1 MAKSTRITELDF
13 DQIKNNLKTYLK
25 GQTEFKDYDF
35 EGAGL
40 NMLLDVLAYN
50 THYQSFYANMVS
62 NEMFLDSAVLRD
74 SVVSLAKHLGYT
86 PRSTRAATAT
96 VNVKT
101 SGVATNPG
109 TLEEGA
115 VFTSTKDN
123 VTYYFTS
130 TNNVKYTDAG
140 DGNFIARGVIIKEG

>member
-101 SGVATNPG
+101 SGVSTNPG
-109 TLEEGA
+109 TLEERA
-115 VFTSTKDN
+115 VFT
-123 VTYYFTS
+123 
-130 TNNVKYTDAG
+130 
-140 DGNFIARGVIIKEG
+140 